1 MTMSTRPDANIIA
14 EPASDGN
21 QPRWTRSKLNPQR
34 LVDASLTVILAAALL
49 LLAEYAANEEWVSA
63 LILPTPSS
71 VWDALVAGFRE
82 GIYWKHIRSTV
93 GSTLTGFGMAAVT
106 AVVVA
111 GVLSAS
117 SRFERVFFPFIVA
130 FQTLPKIAVA
140 PIIILWLGFGT
151 QSKVVIIAT
160 ICFFPMLVNTL
171 QGLRIRDRERL
182 ELAQSLG
189 ASKWQLFRYIR
200 LPDSLPYV
208 FAGLTIGIVFAL
220 IGTVIAEFLGSRSG
234 LGVVLIQ
241 QQAAFNVP
249 GMYAALVL
257 LMIVGLVLNF
267 ITKFI
272 ERRVVFWATD
282 LSSVAA

>member
-1 MTMSTRPDANIIA
+1 MNLARLADA
-14 EPASDGN
+14 G
-21 QPRWTRSKLNPQR
+21 
-34 LVDASLTVILAAALL
+34 LTTLLAIGLL
-49 LLAEYAANEEWVSA
+49 LLAEHASNEEWVSR

-71 VWDALVAGFRE
+71 VWDALYAGFSE

-93 GSTLTGFGMAAVT
+93 GSTLVGFGIAAVT
-106 AVVVA
+106 ATIV
-111 GVLSAS
+111 GGLLSAS
-117 SRFERVFFPFIVA
+117 QRVERVFFPFIVA
-130 FQTLPKIAVA
+130 FQTLPKIAIA

-189 ASKWQLFRYIR
+189 ASRWQLFRYIR

-220 IGTVIAEFLGSRSG
+220 IGTVIAEFLGSKSG

-267 ITKFI
+267 VTKYI
-272 ERRVVFWATD
+272 ERRVVFWAND
-282 LSSVAA
+282 LTNVAS